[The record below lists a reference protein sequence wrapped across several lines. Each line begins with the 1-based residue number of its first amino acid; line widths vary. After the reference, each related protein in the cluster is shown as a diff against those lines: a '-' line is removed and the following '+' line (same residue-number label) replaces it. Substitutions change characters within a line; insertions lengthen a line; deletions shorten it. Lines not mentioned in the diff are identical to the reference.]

1 MESIT
6 LALME
11 RIKEKMPQLRYIDED
26 YGQLDFRDDQYPV
39 IAPAVLINI
48 DETDWTTESAVRPT
62 IQSGSTQLTLK
73 LVLECYD
80 DTHIDSTTEH
90 KIEERAEQARQL
102 FRAVQGFKL
111 NSKMSPMTRIKSRD
125 YAVGGNLK
133 VYETVFE
140 FLQRELLARE

>member
-26 YGQLDFRDDQYPV
+26 YGQLEFRDDQYPM

-48 DETDWTTESAVRPT
+48 DETDWATESAARPT
-62 IQSGSTQLTLK
+62 VQLGTTQVTLK

-111 NSKMSPMTRIKSRD
+111 NPKMSPMTRIKSRD
-125 YAVGGNLK
+125 YAVSGNLK

-140 FLQRELLARE
+140 FLQRELFTSE